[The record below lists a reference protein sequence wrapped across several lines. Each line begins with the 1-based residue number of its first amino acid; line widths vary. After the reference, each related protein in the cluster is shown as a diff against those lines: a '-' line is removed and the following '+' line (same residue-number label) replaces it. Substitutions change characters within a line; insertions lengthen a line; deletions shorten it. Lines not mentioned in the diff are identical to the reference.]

1 MSSFNQRI
9 KQIKIQNYHTPP
21 VNEARFDNPYL
32 LKSDTQALNDILAHL
47 QTPLPATL
55 APITLP
61 TTVTPASPTGLT
73 PVPVTPN
80 PQDPQNPQDQQNP
93 QDPPFQDQDEPGDLE
108 PMPVSGGSNEIPT
121 VTTPHDQAPIPPNQ
135 SPPTNPQDPDMNLD
149 ETPTTPATTIID
161 NSPRGAGNTLQSR
174 LAAHTAHYDGHTSLS
189 LAGRAANPNTRVTA
203 THPPIVPATRF
214 TNHVGVSNSA
224 ISSLYDE
231 LPANDRNKLNSI
243 SGSTTLLNA
252 STNPALQTLLPAN
265 FRDNKAIQQYRIR
278 SNGNIYAYAYGSGNH
293 PIYIGNW
300 RESYAV
306 TNPPFN
312 QPTNPYDSR
321 PRPPPTSTVL
331 GPQP

>member
-1 MSSFNQRI
+1 M
-9 KQIKIQNYHTPP
+9 
-21 VNEARFDNPYL
+21 
-32 LKSDTQALNDILAHL
+32 
-47 QTPLPATL
+47 
-55 APITLP
+55 
-61 TTVTPASPTGLT
+61 
-73 PVPVTPN
+73 TPN

-121 VTTPHDQAPIPPNQ
+121 VTTPHDQAPIPPNE
-135 SPPTNPQDPDMNLD
+135 SPPTTNPQDPDMNLD

-231 LPANDRNKLNSI
+231 LPANDRK
-243 SGSTTLLNA
+243 
-252 STNPALQTLLPAN
+252 
-265 FRDNKAIQQYRIR
+265 
-278 SNGNIYAYAYGSGNH
+278 
-293 PIYIGNW
+293 
-300 RESYAV
+300 
-306 TNPPFN
+306 
-312 QPTNPYDSR
+312 
-321 PRPPPTSTVL
+321 
-331 GPQP
+331 